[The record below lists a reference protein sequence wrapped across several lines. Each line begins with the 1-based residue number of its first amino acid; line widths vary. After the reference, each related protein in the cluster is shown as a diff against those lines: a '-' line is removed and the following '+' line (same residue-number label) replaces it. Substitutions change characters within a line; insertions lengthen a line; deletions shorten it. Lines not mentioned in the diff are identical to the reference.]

1 MASSGEVSEV
11 TMKNLYAYSRNS
23 HLVPVESPCVSP
35 CFQSVPAAVSG
46 YYSKFG
52 TAFLNDLHQP
62 CTNLGGAIQVSNNIL
77 LPADGYSFEPNSNGD
92 VDGML
97 GYMLQ
102 RTPIGKM
109 HADDDRNYW
118 TIVVDTENFQ
128 GPLVYS
134 SAYHWEHPNS
144 WRPVSSETNA
154 TKGPHTSVVFLKPFL
169 TLLPTYIIVAGYS
182 HMG

>member
-1 MASSGEVSEV
+1 M
-11 TMKNLYAYSRNS
+11 
-23 HLVPVESPCVSP
+23 
-35 CFQSVPAAVSG
+35 SG

-52 TAFLNDLHQP
+52 AAFLNEFHQP

-77 LPADGYSFEPNSNGD
+77 LAPDGYSFEPNSNGD

-109 HADDDRNYW
+109 HADDNRNYW
-118 TIVVDTENFQ
+118 TIIVDTENFQ

-144 WRPVSSETNA
+144 WRPVSSTVGKNDFINA
-154 TKGPHTSVVFLKPFL
+154 RSGNHTIAY
-169 TLLPTYIIVAGYS
+169 LLIPTSTS
-182 HMG
+182 HRKSERGLIMM